1 MPPTEKYTERS
12 SPPSRAVKRL
22 SSRPMP
28 TAPPTAEDVQRWRR
42 ETPGADSVT
51 HLNNAGSALPPRA
64 VLDATTEYLTREAE
78 LGGYELAA
86 ERADEIAGVYG
97 AVADLV
103 GTQAQNIALVE
114 NATVAF
120 SQTLLA
126 FDFEPGDAIL
136 TSRTDYPS
144 NQIQYLALAQR
155 RGVEVIRAADLPEGG
170 IDPQAVREILRR
182 SKDGTGPRV
191 RLVAV
196 SWVPTNT
203 GLVQE
208 AAAVGAVCRE
218 AGVPYLVDACQAV
231 GQMPVAMDELGCDY
245 LAATGRKFLRAPRG
259 TGFLAVSDR
268 VLDSD
273 VYPLTVDLRGAEWS
287 DPDRFALYPGA
298 RRFENWEFSYALQ
311 MGLGEAARV
320 ALEVGLDVARDRC
333 RALADHA
340 REAIGA
346 LPGVRVLDP
355 ERPTG
360 ELAAIATF
368 EIEGHDAQQIVER
381 LRERKIHTSAFD
393 RSSGVLDM
401 DSKGASTGLRVSP
414 HYYNLAEEVDAL
426 GSALGEILR

>member
-1 MPPTEKYTERS
+1 MPTPPPTTE
-12 SPPSRAVKRL
+12 AIH
-22 SSRPMP
+22 
-28 TAPPTAEDVQRWRR
+28 RWRW
-42 ETPGADSVT
+42 ETPGTDSVI

-64 VLDATTEYLTREAE
+64 VVDATTEYLAREAE

-86 ERADEIAGVYG
+86 ERAGQIDGVYD
-97 AVADLV
+97 AVAALV
-103 GTQAQNIALVE
+103 GTAARNIALVE

-126 FDFEPGDAIL
+126 IELEPGDAIV

-144 NQIQYLALAQR
+144 NQIQYLALAERQ
-155 RGVEVIRAADLPEGG
+155 GVEVIRADDLPEGG

-182 SKDGTGPRV
+182 SADGSGPRV

-231 GQMPVAMDELGCDY
+231 GQMPVSMDELGCDY

-268 VLDSD
+268 VLDERI
-273 VYPLTVDLRGAEWS
+273 YPLTVDLRGAEWT
-287 DPDRFALYPGA
+287 DPDRFELYPGA

-320 ALEVGLDVARDRC
+320 ALDVGLDVARDRA
-333 RALADHA
+333 RSLADHA
-340 REAIGA
+340 RTTLGA

-355 ERPTG
+355 ERPAG

-368 EIEGHDAQQIVER
+368 EIEGHDAQEIVER
-381 LRERKIHTSAFD
+381 LRQEKVHTSAFD

-401 DSKGASTGLRVSP
+401 DAKGASTGLRVSP
-414 HYYNLAEEVDAL
+414 HYYNVAEEVDAL
-426 GSALGEILR
+426 GAALGEILR